1 MVLEI
6 AAAFL
11 LAQPVPDAAAAAAPP
26 EIPEVPA
33 VQPPGPL
40 SRQEEYEQG
49 YIGFDDWAVM
59 THHGLYRWTEPYQGK
74 YRKPLAGADFYRV
87 IGREDL
93 LQQYQENEKKR
104 TTVQILGL
112 AVGVAVPVVALA
124 TRSHEDCP
132 DFFANPSASQACSQR
147 NADADGRAVALGAIG
162 VVAGL
167 GIVAASFSIP
177 LHPVDAPEARR
188 LGDEYNAR
196 LRARLGAAPEEQKPE
211 RGPDLAVRVAPVR
224 GGGMLG
230 LALAF

>member
-6 AAAFL
+6 VAAFL
-11 LAQPVPDAAAAAAPP
+11 LAQPVPNVPAAAAPP

-33 VQPPGPL
+33 AQPPAPL
-40 SRQEEYEQG
+40 SHQEYEQD

-59 THHGLYRWTEPYQGK
+59 SHHGLYRWTEPYQGK

-104 TTVQILGL
+104 TTVQIVGL
-112 AVGVAVPVVALA
+112 VVGVPVMALA
-124 TRSHEDCP
+124 TRSHQDCP
-132 DFFANPSASQACSQR
+132 DFFANPSASQACEQS
-147 NADADGRAVALGAIG
+147 NADADGRAFLLAGVGVA
-162 VVAGL
+162 AGL
-167 GIVAASFSIP
+167 GIVAASFSIA
-177 LHPVDAPEARR
+177 LHPVDASEARR

-196 LRARLGAAPEEQKPE
+196 LRARLGAAPEEQKAE
-211 RGPDLAVRVAPVR
+211 RAPDLAVRVAPVR